1 MRNALAY
8 IRKKL
13 YLCTKIWVH
22 MATENKIV
30 KAESIQTE
38 RFDYLRLLAQVKK
51 RVQLAQQ
58 RAIYSANDE
67 VLRMYWDVGHILS
80 DAQKQIG
87 WGNGALKRLSV
98 DMRND
103 YPEIKGFS
111 VRNCQCMIQFY
122 EEYNQELT
130 LPKDSDIIA
139 QLPIAQLEKANTQPA
154 VAQLPKYNFSL
165 PIIHL
170 PWTHNII
177 LIQRVKDIQARYWY
191 MVQSITNHWSKDF
204 LIDAIKMDYYK
215 QHGALANNF
224 DSALPQSEAEE
235 VKSML
240 KDPYLFDM
248 LTFTEKF
255 DERDIELGLVRE
267 VEKFLLEMGTGFA
280 FMGRQYHLEVSGD
293 DYYIDLLMYNTFMH
307 RYMVIELKNTEFM
320 PEYIG
325 KLNFYCS
332 AVDNILCREGDNKT
346 IGLLL
351 CRTKDKIKAEYALR
365 DINKPIGVSDYEIG
379 NVLPKDMRSSL
390 PSIEDIERDL
400 SDSTEDTE

>member
-1 MRNALAY
+1 MVD
-8 IRKKL
+8 K
-13 YLCTKIWVH
+13 T
-22 MATENKIV
+22 
-30 KAESIQTE
+30 SIE
-38 RFDYLRLLAQVKK
+38 HFDYMRLLSQVKL
-51 RVQLAQQ
+51 RVRLAQQ
-58 RAIYSANDE
+58 RAISANDE
-67 VLRMYWDVGHILS
+67 MLRMYWDIGHLLS
-80 DAQKQIG
+80 EAQKQIG
-87 WGNGALKRLSV
+87 WGNGALNRLSV

-122 EEYNQELT
+122 NEYNQELT
-130 LPKDSDIIA
+130 LPKDASPITQSSVA
-139 QLPIAQLEKANTQPA
+139 QLLRQKTQLS
-154 VAQLPKYNFSL
+154 VAQLPKYNFTL
-165 PIIHL
+165 PILHL

-177 LIQRVKDIQARYWY
+177 LIQRVKDIKARYWY
-191 MVQSITNHWSKDF
+191 MVQTITNHWSKDY
-204 LIDAIKMDYYK
+204 LADAIKQDYYK
-215 QHGALANNF
+215 RHGALANNF
-224 DSALPQSEAEE
+224 DMALPQPEAEE

-248 LTFTEKF
+248 LTFKDKF
-255 DERDIELGLVRE
+255 DERDIELGLVKE

-280 FMGRQYHLEVSGD
+280 FMGRQFHLEVSGE

-307 RYMVIELKNTEFM
+307 RYMVIELKNTEFI

-332 AVDNILCREGDNKT
+332 AVDDILCREGDNKT

-365 DINKPIGVSDYEIG
+365 DINKPIGVSDYELG
-379 NVLPKDMRSSL
+379 NMLPKDFRSSL

-400 SDSTEDTE
+400 SEQKENSIK